1 MLSPETL
8 ESYRQMTPSERL
20 VLTLTMMQESE
31 PYLLLG
37 SSAQVSRKF
46 QRINEQND
54 ERNSAMLSQ
63 LARSRRLDHD
73 QIGHE

>member
-8 ESYRQMTPSERL
+8 EAYRQMTPSERL
-20 VLTLTMMQESE
+20 VLTLAMMKESE

-63 LARSRRLDHD
+63 LARSQRLDHD
-73 QIGHE
+73 